1 MLMFSLRSRE
11 EEFHLDPKSISN
23 LVLVSQQVNNATAR
37 VMTNKKAANPYT
49 NGNGT
54 RKGGEVS
61 SEPGIPGKG
70 AGFFSSRPLYR
81 LGVGRCS
88 DLGEVGGVFKKK
100 PAKHG
105 FGLYLWKQRWQEQH
119 PAC

>member
-1 MLMFSLRSRE
+1 MEDLTETLISLLNADVYLEVQGRGIP
-11 EEFHLDPKSISN
+11 LGPPKSISN

-70 AGFFSSRPLYR
+70 AGLFSSKPPYR
-81 LGVGRCS
+81 LGMGRC
-88 DLGEVGGVFKKK
+88 F
-100 PAKHG
+100 
-105 FGLYLWKQRWQEQH
+105 
-119 PAC
+119 